1 MPSKIRVLDEQTI
14 NKIAAGEVIENP
26 ASVVKELTENALD
39 AGATEITIETKGGGR
54 QLVRITDNGCGM
66 NPDDALLCLERH
78 ATSKLKEIDELHSI
92 GTMGFRGE
100 AVPSIASISKFTLF
114 TRVPTEET
122 GTLIRIE
129 GGKILSCS
137 PVECAPGTTIEVK
150 DLFFNVPVRKKFQR
164 SPTHDAT
171 EIQKIVIQL
180 ALGNPS
186 IQFRLIS
193 NQEIIISTASC
204 QHDSFSEALG
214 ERIRQLLGTEF
225 YAQLTP
231 LSGTKGDYHLEGFV
245 GNPSAARHN
254 RSGQHLFI
262 NRRGVVVPLVSFA
275 ARDGYG
281 TMLPSAK
288 HPLYVFHLTM
298 PMDLLDVNVHPQKR
312 EVRLRQERLL
322 KELIFFSVEEALQK
336 KQSFTRPFPSQNHD
350 FPPLSEFPEVTLPW
364 VSAQRPSQP
373 PTERPYALPK
383 LSTPLPTPKMAPAIV
398 QEPHLFDPLPP
409 QEPKKQP
416 SLEVIGTVQKY
427 ILATSHETS
436 PELTVID
443 QRAAHARIIFEKL
456 LTSTPEHQEMQL
468 LLVPYI
474 IELSVSDA
482 STLRSQL
489 ESLQNA
495 GIQIKEFGHTS
506 FAIDAIPQ
514 IFGSVDLH
522 KLIDEILKNSYE
534 ENDPTI
540 VKREHQK
547 KLAQAASRAAIA
559 SGKHLSRFEA
569 QQLVDQL
576 VQCRHPLQCPYGKT
590 TMVKLSSHDIGKLF
604 QSSG

>member
-1 MPSKIRVLDEQTI
+1 
-14 NKIAAGEVIENP
+14 
-26 ASVVKELTENALD
+26 
-39 AGATEITIETKGGGR
+39 
-54 QLVRITDNGCGM
+54 
-66 NPDDALLCLERH
+66 
-78 ATSKLKEIDELHSI
+78 
-92 GTMGFRGE
+92 
-100 AVPSIASISKFTLF
+100 
-114 TRVPTEET
+114 
-122 GTLIRIE
+122 
-129 GGKILSCS
+129 
-137 PVECAPGTTIEVK
+137 
-150 DLFFNVPVRKKFQR
+150 
-164 SPTHDAT
+164 
-171 EIQKIVIQL
+171 
-180 ALGNPS
+180 
-186 IQFRLIS
+186 
-193 NQEIIISTASC
+193 
-204 QHDSFSEALG
+204 
-214 ERIRQLLGTEF
+214 
-225 YAQLTP
+225 
-231 LSGTKGDYHLEGFV
+231 
-245 GNPSAARHN
+245 
-254 RSGQHLFI
+254 
-262 NRRGVVVPLVSFA
+262 
-275 ARDGYG
+275 
-281 TMLPSAK
+281 
-288 HPLYVFHLTM
+288 
-298 PMDLLDVNVHPQKR
+298 
-312 EVRLRQERLL
+312 
-322 KELIFFSVEEALQK
+322 
-336 KQSFTRPFPSQNHD
+336 
-350 FPPLSEFPEVTLPW
+350 
-364 VSAQRPSQP
+364 
-373 PTERPYALPK
+373 
-383 LSTPLPTPKMAPAIV
+383 MAPAIV

-416 SLEVIGTVQKY
+416 SLEVIGAVQKY